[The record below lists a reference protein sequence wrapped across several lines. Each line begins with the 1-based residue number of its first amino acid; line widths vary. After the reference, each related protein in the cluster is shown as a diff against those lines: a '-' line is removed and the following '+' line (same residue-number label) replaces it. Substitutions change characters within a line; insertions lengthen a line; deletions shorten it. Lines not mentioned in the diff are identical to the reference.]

1 MSVRC
6 DSRSGRHIPTW
17 QPEWTRAAG
26 SGGRAGVGVGGARCG
41 ELRRALACAS
51 GFGASLRDDSSSLSG
66 AGSHTPTCARSPRDR
81 SGGRRAS
88 ARGRSEEVRV
98 CSLSSAVTGVTS
110 ADPRQR
116 LACAAR
122 CKRQAGHNLGAGVE
136 EAASGK
142 LFLPPP
148 SVSGNHPGLWPLV
161 GSRRSTREPE
171 SFHLN
176 FKSLTLPRQMRA
188 NKTSARRGF

>member
-1 MSVRC
+1 MRGAAPGPRLRERLRRVFK
-6 DSRSGRHIPTW
+6 GRFLL
-17 QPEWTRAAG
+17 PERGWITRAH
-26 SGGRAGVGVGGARCG
+26 AR
-41 ELRRALACAS
+41 
-51 GFGASLRDDSSSLSG
+51 
-66 AGSHTPTCARSPRDR
+66 ARSPRDR

-88 ARGRSEEVRV
+88 ARGRSEAVRV

-122 CKRQAGHNLGAGVE
+122 CKWQAGHNLGAGVE

>member
-1 MSVRC
+1 MR
-6 DSRSGRHIPTW
+6 G
-17 QPEWTRAAG
+17 
-26 SGGRAGVGVGGARCG
+26 
-41 ELRRALACAS
+41 LRRALACAS
-51 GFGASLRDDSSSLSG
+51 GFGASLRDNSSSLSV
-66 AGSHTPTCARSPRDR
+66 AGSHAPTRALAAGSIGRKEE
-81 SGGRRAS
+81 GRRAS

-176 FKSLTLPRQMRA
+176 FKSLTLPHQMRA